1 MTDRYHSLTVA
12 LDKDVRQD
20 DCQPLMDA
28 ICQMRGVIDVR
39 GNVSGPDMHMGYLRA
54 KNELSKK
61 LWKVLWPNSGL

>member
-12 LDKDVRQD
+12 LGKDVRAD
-20 DCQPLMDA
+20 DCQPLIDA
-28 ICQMRGVIDVR
+28 IRQMRGVIDVS

-61 LWKVLWPNSGL
+61 LWEVLWPSK